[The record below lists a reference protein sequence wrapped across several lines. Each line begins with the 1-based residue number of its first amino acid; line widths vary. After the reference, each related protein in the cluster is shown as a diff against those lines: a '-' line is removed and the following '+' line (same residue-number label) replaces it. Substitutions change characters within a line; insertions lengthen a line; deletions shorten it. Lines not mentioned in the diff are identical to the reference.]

1 MKEMHEKILAAIK
14 EHYLE
19 KGYGPTVREIG
30 EMVGLKSTSSV
41 QTYLEKMEHLG
52 LIERGGFSSPRAIK
66 IPGFNYEKEVV
77 DNRNGD
83 FECEK
88 SENETQIVHFGTV
101 FVLHGYWV
109 TGGDSGVNI
118 FGVSA
123 DLKYLSEKMK
133 EEARKLLEEIRR
145 RGVVFKIDNIE
156 HSETKYEIEG
166 VYGDEIKFYITEH
179 EVKTGKEEAR
189 KDDV

>member
-41 QTYLEKMEHLG
+41 QTHLEKMEHLG

-66 IPGFNYEKEVV
+66 IPGFNYEKQVV
-77 DNRNGD
+77 DNKNSG
-83 FECEK
+83 FEHGK
-88 SENETQIVHFGTV
+88 IENETQTVRFGTV
-101 FVLHGYWV
+101 FVLHGYWII
-109 TGGDSGVNI
+109 GDDSGVDV

-123 DLKYLSEKMK
+123 DLEHLSRKMK
-133 EEARKLLEEIRR
+133 AEAERLLDGIRK
-145 RGVVFKIDNIE
+145 RGIVFKVENIE
-156 HSETKYEIEG
+156 ESSTKYEVEG
-166 VYGDEIKFYITEH
+166 KYGDEIRLYITEH
-179 EVKTGKEEAR
+179 EVEKGTKEAC
-189 KDDV
+189 